1 MSSNL
6 LVGAALAL
14 TTSLAASGLSP
25 AAAPQDEVDCGF
37 RITVVHVLAELSGDA
52 SPDAEK
58 LRQDLIDIGADQPGF
73 VPDECYSG
81 GASTGDSGSGSDT
94 GSGSRSGND
103 SGSGTGSG
111 PGNGGGSGSGND
123 SGGGA
128 GTGAGSGA
136 GGSGSK
142 CTTTAADKLGWGS
155 PKVED
160 DFEGTEVS
168 GDWNMYDGP
177 GHAGNGVRTPDA
189 ISVTDGILTITGS
202 ENGDAGGMAWS
213 ANSQQF
219 GRWEGCAQSPPGA
232 ADLHTLFLLWPTAED
247 WPEGGEVD
255 FMEISD
261 PSRQEVGGF
270 LHYGA
275 DNSQTEGTTQVDAT
289 EWNAFAVEWTPE
301 KVTYL
306 VNGEPWFED
315 TDPSHNPPG
324 PMHLTIQLDNFGGD
338 LAGGAE
344 MHVDWVR
351 QYDAEGGETSGGVG
365 AGADVSAG
373 QDGVDAGADVSTGGS
388 GESGSDSSSSESGAS
403 GGGQDGRSQNSGG
416 DDGGGSDE

>member
-25 AAAPQDEVDCGF
+25 AAAPQDGVDCGF
-37 RITVVHVLAELSGDA
+37 RITVVHVLAELSGDT
-52 SPDAEK
+52 SPKAEK
-58 LRQDLIDIGADQPGF
+58 LRQDLIDIGADQSGF
-73 VPDECYSG
+73 VPDECYDG
-81 GASTGDSGSGSDT
+81 GSNTGDA
-94 GSGSRSGND
+94 
-103 SGSGTGSG
+103 GSGTGSG
-111 PGNGGGSGSGND
+111 NDTGSGSGNGSGTGSGSGNGSGSGSGSG

-128 GTGAGSGA
+128 GNGAGSGA
-136 GGSGSK
+136 GGSGGSGSK

-155 PKVED
+155 PQVED
-160 DFEGTEVS
+160 DFDGTEVS

-177 GHAGNGVRTPDA
+177 GHGGNGTRTPDA
-189 ISVTDGILTITGS
+189 ISVADGILTITGS

-232 ADLHTLFLLWPTAED
+232 SDLHTLFLLWPTAED

-289 EWNAFAVEWTPE
+289 EWNAFAVEWTPD

-351 QYDAEGGETSGGVG
+351 QYAAESGETSGGVS

-373 QDGVDAGADVSTGGS
+373 QDGVEAGVDVSTDGS
-388 GESGSDSSSSESGAS
+388 GESDSEGSESGDS
-403 GGGQDGRSQNSGG
+403 G
-416 DDGGGSDE
+416 GGGSDSGSDE